1 MRYIP
6 SQFFND
12 RQTNIDVLM
21 FHCSAQPAQE
31 MVDILNQAELSC
43 HYIVDTDGSVTKLV
57 EENKRAWHAGLGSW
71 REIKEDMNS
80 HSIGIELSSPSLGQ
94 TPYPQQQIESLIML
108 SKEII
113 NRWHIKPQ
121 NIIGHSDSAPTR
133 KPDPG
138 KAFPWQFLARHN
150 IGLWYDISQAAQ
162 APTADL
168 KTLLAGIG
176 YETSSPETFA
186 ASQYAFARRF
196 LPEKVST
203 VNDIQHL
210 IDNVYPPTSDFS
222 RDKQFIAVAQAVYMR
237 FKA

>member
-21 FHCSAQPAQE
+21 FHCSALSAQK

-71 REIKEDMNS
+71 RKIQEDMNS

-94 TPYPQQQIESLIML
+94 NPYPQQQIESLITL

-150 IGLWYDISQAAQ
+150 IGLWYDISQATQ
-162 APTADL
+162 APTDNL
-168 KTLLAGIG
+168 KTLLSGIG
-176 YETSSPETFA
+176 YDTSTPENYT

-196 LPEKVST
+196 LPEKVNT

-222 RDKQFIAVAQAVYMR
+222 RDKQFITVAQAVYMR